1 MKQRIQPISIVA
13 AAGAG
18 ALLLV
23 CLFWNE
29 LWKSPQWVWQSFMS
43 LQDDLSYEA
52 SSYRLVSI
60 YFLFNSLASMLVLV
74 GLPLLLFGSLFK
86 VKALKI
92 ISAIIGLFSLIMF
105 PLIFILVFLK
115 FGDGFEWTFKS
126 QFLNHYF
133 PTNYLAPIW
142 LLIFGFLGLKKRSL
156 ENIDVYTSPYPAPP
170 MPAPLPSFTTP
181 TYAASS
187 LGDTHM
193 QNPTWTIFLPGQ
205 EPRSVDYITLQ
216 SWAQAKLISGDLMV
230 RDDASGATYF
240 LKQIPGV
247 FSDKDYMTALL
258 LSIFLG
264 GLGID
269 RFYLGYTGLG
279 IAKLLTLGGCGIWSL
294 IDLILI
300 AMRNIPDSNN
310 RPLA

>member
-1 MKQRIQPISIVA
+1 MKAKLQPLSIVA

-18 ALLLV
+18 VLLLV

-29 LWKSPQWVWQSFMS
+29 LWRSPQWVWQSFNS
-43 LQDDLSYEA
+43 LQEGFNYES
-52 SSYRLVSI
+52 SSYRLVNI
-60 YFLFNSLASMLVLV
+60 YFVFNSLAAMLVLV
-74 GLPLLLFGSLFK
+74 GLPLLIFGSLFK
-86 VKALKI
+86 VRALKI
-92 ISAIIGLFSLIMF
+92 ISAIIGLFSLIIF

-115 FGDGFEWTFKS
+115 FGDGFGWTFKN
-126 QFLNHYF
+126 QFLDHNF

-142 LLIFGFLGLKKRSL
+142 LLIFGFLGLKKKSL
-156 ENIDVYTSPYPAPP
+156 ENIDPPISPTYPAI
-170 MPAPLPSFTTP
+170 FTGET
-181 TYAASS
+181 T
-187 LGDTHM
+187 M

-264 GLGID
+264 GIGID

>member
-1 MKQRIQPISIVA
+1 
-13 AAGAG
+13 
-18 ALLLV
+18 
-23 CLFWNE
+23 
-29 LWKSPQWVWQSFMS
+29 
-43 LQDDLSYEA
+43 
-52 SSYRLVSI
+52 
-60 YFLFNSLASMLVLV
+60 
-74 GLPLLLFGSLFK
+74 
-86 VKALKI
+86 
-92 ISAIIGLFSLIMF
+92 
-105 PLIFILVFLK
+105 
-115 FGDGFEWTFKS
+115 
-126 QFLNHYF
+126 
-133 PTNYLAPIW
+133 
-142 LLIFGFLGLKKRSL
+142 
-156 ENIDVYTSPYPAPP
+156 
-170 MPAPLPSFTTP
+170 
-181 TYAASS
+181 
-187 LGDTHM
+187 M

-279 IAKLLTLGGCGIWSL
+279 IAKLLTLGGCGIWHL

-300 AMRNIPDSNN
+300 AIRNIRDSNN

>member
-1 MKQRIQPISIVA
+1 MKAKLQPLSIVA

-18 ALLLV
+18 VLLLV

-29 LWKSPQWVWQSFMS
+29 LWRSPQWVWQSFKS
-43 LQDDLSYEA
+43 FQEDLSYEA

-60 YFLFNSLASMLVLV
+60 YFIFNSLAAMLVLV
-74 GLPLLLFGSLFK
+74 GLLLLLLGSLFK
-86 VKALKI
+86 VRALKI

-105 PLIFILVFLK
+105 PLLFILIFLK
-115 FGDGFEWTFKS
+115 FGDGFGWTFKN
-126 QFLNHYF
+126 QFLDHNF

-142 LLIFGFLGLKKRSL
+142 LLIFGFLGLKKKSL
-156 ENIDVYTSPYPAPP
+156 ENIDPPISPTYPAI
-170 MPAPLPSFTTP
+170 FTGET
-181 TYAASS
+181 T
-187 LGDTHM
+187 M

>member
-1 MKQRIQPISIVA
+1 
-13 AAGAG
+13 
-18 ALLLV
+18 
-23 CLFWNE
+23 
-29 LWKSPQWVWQSFMS
+29 
-43 LQDDLSYEA
+43 
-52 SSYRLVSI
+52 
-60 YFLFNSLASMLVLV
+60 MLVLV
-74 GLPLLLFGSLFK
+74 GLLLLLLGSLFK
-86 VKALKI
+86 VRALKI
-92 ISAIIGLFSLIMF
+92 ISAIIGLFSLIIF

-115 FGDGFEWTFKS
+115 FSDGFEWTFKS

-142 LLIFGFLGLKKRSL
+142 LLIFGFLGLKKKSL
-156 ENIDVYTSPYPAPP
+156 ENIDPPISPTYPAI
-170 MPAPLPSFTTP
+170 FTGET
-181 TYAASS
+181 T
-187 LGDTHM
+187 M

-247 FSDKDYMTALL
+247 FSNKDYMTALL

-279 IAKLLTLGGCGIWSL
+279 IAKLLTLGGCGIGSL

>member
-1 MKQRIQPISIVA
+1 MKAKLQPLSIVA

-18 ALLLV
+18 VLLLV

-29 LWKSPQWVWQSFMS
+29 LWRSPQWVWQSFKS
-43 LQDDLSYEA
+43 FQEDLSYEA

-60 YFLFNSLASMLVLV
+60 YFIFNSLAAMLVLV
-74 GLPLLLFGSLFK
+74 GLLLLLLGSLFK
-86 VKALKI
+86 VRALKI

-105 PLIFILVFLK
+105 PLLFILVFLK
-115 FGDGFEWTFKS
+115 FGDGFGWTFKN
-126 QFLNHYF
+126 QFLDHNF

-142 LLIFGFLGLKKRSL
+142 LLIFGFLGLNKKSL
-156 ENIDVYTSPYPAPP
+156 ENIDPPISPTYPAI
-170 MPAPLPSFTTP
+170 FTGET
-181 TYAASS
+181 T
-187 LGDTHM
+187 M

-264 GLGID
+264 GIGID

-279 IAKLLTLGGCGIWSL
+279 IAKLLTLGGCGVWSL

>member
-1 MKQRIQPISIVA
+1 MKAKLQPLSIVA

-18 ALLLV
+18 VLLLV

-29 LWKSPQWVWQSFMS
+29 LWKSPQWVWQSFKS
-43 LQDDLSYEA
+43 LQEGFSYES
-52 SSYRLVSI
+52 SSYRLVNI

-74 GLPLLLFGSLFK
+74 GLLLLLFGSLFK
-86 VKALKI
+86 VRALRI

-105 PLIFILVFLK
+105 PLIFIPVFLK
-115 FGDGFEWTFKS
+115 FGDGFEWTFKN

-142 LLIFGFLGLKKRSL
+142 LLIFGILGLKKRSP
-156 ENIDVYTSPYPAPP
+156 ENIDSPF
-170 MPAPLPSFTTP
+170 SP
-181 TYAASS
+181 TYAATFT
-187 LGDTHM
+187 GETTM

-205 EPRSVDYITLQ
+205 EPRSIDYITLQ

>member
-1 MKQRIQPISIVA
+1 MRAKLQPSSIVA
-13 AAGAG
+13 AAGA
-18 ALLLV
+18 ALLLIIT
-23 CLFWNE
+23 LSWNG
-29 LWKSPQWVWQSFMS
+29 LWRSPQWVWQSFKS
-43 LQDDLSYEA
+43 LQEGLSYGA
-52 SSYRLVSI
+52 SSYSLVNI
-60 YFLFNSLASMLVLV
+60 YFVFNSLAAMLVLV
-74 GLPLLLFGSLFK
+74 GLLLLIFGSLFK
-86 VKALKI
+86 VRALKI
-92 ISAIIGLFSLIMF
+92 ISAIIGLFSLIIF
-105 PLIFILVFLK
+105 PLLFILVFLK

-133 PTNYLAPIW
+133 PTNYLAPMW
-142 LLIFGFLGLKKRSL
+142 LLIFGLLGLKKKAL
-156 ENIDVYTSPYPAPP
+156 ENIDVFTSPFPAPP
-170 MPAPLPSFTTP
+170 MPSPLPSFSTP

-240 LKQIPGV
+240 LKQIPGI

-279 IAKLLTLGGCGIWSL
+279 IAKLLTLGGCGIWHL

-300 AMRNIPDSNN
+300 AMRNIPDSTN

>member
-1 MKQRIQPISIVA
+1 MKAKLQPLSIVA

-18 ALLLV
+18 VLLLV

-29 LWKSPQWVWQSFMS
+29 LWRSPELVWQSFKS
-43 LQDDLSYEA
+43 LQEGLSFEA
-52 SSYRLVSI
+52 SSVTWLNI
-60 YFLFNSLASMLVLV
+60 YAVFNSLAAMLVLV
-74 GLPLLLFGSLFK
+74 GLLLLLFGSLFK
-86 VKALKI
+86 VRALRI
-92 ISAIIGLFSLIMF
+92 ISAIIGLFSLILF
-105 PLIFILVFLK
+105 LPLSIVVLLK
-115 FGDGFEWTFKS
+115 FGDGFTWTFKS
-126 QFLNHYF
+126 QFLNDYL
-133 PTNYLAPIW
+133 PTKYLAPIW
-142 LLIFGFLGLKKRSL
+142 LLIFGILGLKKRSP
-156 ENIDVYTSPYPAPP
+156 ENIDPP
-170 MPAPLPSFTTP
+170 ISP

-216 SWAQAKLISGDLMV
+216 SWAQAKVISGDLMV

-240 LKQIPGV
+240 LKQIPGI

-279 IAKLLTLGGCGIWSL
+279 IAKLLTLGGCGVWSL

>member
-1 MKQRIQPISIVA
+1 MKAKLQPLSIVA
-13 AAGAG
+13 ATGAG
-18 ALLLV
+18 VLLLV

-29 LWKSPQWVWQSFMS
+29 LWRSPQWVWQSFKS
-43 LQDDLSYEA
+43 FQEDLSYEA

-60 YFLFNSLASMLVLV
+60 YFVLNSLASMLVLV
-74 GLPLLLFGSLFK
+74 GLPLLIFGSLFK
-86 VKALKI
+86 VRALRI

-115 FGDGFEWTFKS
+115 FGDGFEWTFKN

-142 LLIFGFLGLKKRSL
+142 LLIFGLFRLKKRSL
-156 ENIDVYTSPYPAPP
+156 ENIDPP
-170 MPAPLPSFTTP
+170 ISP

>member
-1 MKQRIQPISIVA
+1 MRAKLQPSSIVA
-13 AAGAG
+13 AAGA
-18 ALLLV
+18 ALLLIIT
-23 CLFWNE
+23 LSWNG
-29 LWKSPQWVWQSFMS
+29 LWRSPQWVWQSFKS
-43 LQDDLSYEA
+43 LQEGLSYGA
-52 SSYRLVSI
+52 SSYSLVNI
-60 YFLFNSLASMLVLV
+60 YFVFNSLAAMLVLV
-74 GLPLLLFGSLFK
+74 GLLLLIFGSLFK
-86 VKALKI
+86 VRALKI
-92 ISAIIGLFSLIMF
+92 ISAIIGLFSLIIF
-105 PLIFILVFLK
+105 PLLFILVFLK

-133 PTNYLAPIW
+133 PTNYLAPMW
-142 LLIFGFLGLKKRSL
+142 LLIFGLLGLKKKAL
-156 ENIDVYTSPYPAPP
+156 ENIDVFTSPFPAPP
-170 MPAPLPSFTTP
+170 MPSPLPSFSTP
-181 TYAASS
+181 TYAVSS

-240 LKQIPGV
+240 LKQIPGI

-279 IAKLLTLGGCGIWSL
+279 IAKLLTLGGCGIWHL

-300 AMRNIPDSNN
+300 AMRNIPDSTN

>member
-1 MKQRIQPISIVA
+1 MKAKLQPLSIVA

-18 ALLLV
+18 VLLLV

-29 LWKSPQWVWQSFMS
+29 LWRSPEWVWQSFKS
-43 LQDDLSYEA
+43 FQEDLSYEA

-60 YFLFNSLASMLVLV
+60 YFIFNSLAAMLVLV
-74 GLPLLLFGSLFK
+74 GLLLLLFGSLFK
-86 VKALKI
+86 VRALRI

-115 FGDGFEWTFKS
+115 FGDGFQWTFKD

-142 LLIFGFLGLKKRSL
+142 LLIFGFLGLKRKTL
-156 ENIDVYTSPYPAPP
+156 ENIDSPISPTYPAT
-170 MPAPLPSFTTP
+170 FT
-181 TYAASS
+181 
-187 LGDTHM
+187 GDTHM

-279 IAKLLTLGGCGIWSL
+279 IAKLLTLGGCGIWHL

-300 AMRNIPDSNN
+300 AIRNIRDSNN

>member
-1 MKQRIQPISIVA
+1 MKAKLQPLSIVA

-18 ALLLV
+18 VLFLVTLL
-23 CLFWNE
+23 WNG
-29 LWKSPQWVWQSFMS
+29 LWRSPQWVWQSFKS
-43 LQDDLSYEA
+43 LQEGLSYEA
-52 SSYRLVSI
+52 SSYSLVNI
-60 YFLFNSLASMLVLV
+60 YFVFNSLAAMLVLV
-74 GLPLLLFGSLFK
+74 GLLLLIFGSLFK
-86 VKALKI
+86 VRALKI
-92 ISAIIGLFSLIMF
+92 ISAIIGLFSLIIF

-133 PTNYLAPIW
+133 PTNYLAPMW
-142 LLIFGFLGLKKRSL
+142 LLIFGFLGLKKKAL
-156 ENIDVYTSPYPAPP
+156 ENIDVFTSPFLAPP
-170 MPAPLPSFTTP
+170 LPSPLPSFSTP
-181 TYAASS
+181 IYAASS

-240 LKQIPGV
+240 LKQIPGI

-279 IAKLLTLGGCGIWSL
+279 IAKLLTLGGCGIWHL

-300 AMRNIPDSNN
+300 ALRNIPDSTN